1 MKYYFIVNPNA
12 GRGQGLKKWNRVKAF
27 LDRNGLPYDIFF
39 TTAAGDAARKARE
52 LSGAC
57 TEPFDLITVGGDG
70 TMNEVLNGLN
80 MQAPITLGYIPSGT
94 GNDFARSMRI
104 NSNPVRVIRGFAKDR
119 RVEALDY
126 GVLTCGESGLVRR
139 FINSTG
145 TGYDAA
151 VCGGLE
157 KMRMKQGRHPAG
169 KISYVLEGARQ
180 FILSRPSRGY
190 VILDGDRRVEFNN
203 ILFISS
209 HIHPF
214 EGGGFRFA
222 SYADPKDGMLEICVV
237 SGRNK
242 LALIP
247 VLCNG
252 RWKGL
257 KSRRGVRLFQCRE
270 AHIHVD
276 RGLPV
281 HTDGEILP
289 FQTDLDVRCVQQQ
302 LHVLR

>member
-157 KMRMKQGRHPAG
+157 KMRMKQGRNPVG

-180 FILSRPSRGY
+180 FILSKPSRGY

-203 ILFISS
+203 ILFIS
-209 HIHPF
+209 
-214 EGGGFRFA
+214 
-222 SYADPKDGMLEICVV
+222 
-237 SGRNK
+237 
-242 LALIP
+242 
-247 VLCNG
+247 
-252 RWKGL
+252 
-257 KSRRGVRLFQCRE
+257 
-270 AHIHVD
+270 
-276 RGLPV
+276 
-281 HTDGEILP
+281 
-289 FQTDLDVRCVQQQ
+289 
-302 LHVLR
+302 

>member
-104 NSNPVRVIRGFAKDR
+104 NSNPVRVIKGFAKDR

-157 KMRMKQGRHPAG
+157 KMRMKQGRNPAG

-180 FILSRPSRGY
+180 FILYKPSRGY

-247 VLCNG
+247 VLCSG

>member
-1 MKYYFIVNPNA
+1 MKYYFIVNPNS

-39 TTAAGDAARKARE
+39 TTAAGDAARRSRE

-104 NSNPVRVIRGFAKDR
+104 SGNPVRVIKGYAKDR
-119 RVEALDY
+119 RIEAMDY
-126 GVLTCGESGLVRR
+126 GVLTCGESGIVRR

-157 KMRMKQGRHPAG
+157 MMRMKQGRNPAG
-169 KISYVLEGARQ
+169 KFGYILEGIRQ
-180 FILSRPSRGY
+180 FFLSKPSKGY
-190 VILDGDRRVEFNN
+190 VVLDDDRRVEFNN

-237 SGRNK
+237 SGKNK

-247 VLCNG
+247 ILCSG

-270 AHIHVD
+270 AHIHLD

-289 FQTDLDVRCVQQQ
+289 SQTDLDVRCVQQQ
-302 LHVLR
+302 LHILR

>member
-157 KMRMKQGRHPAG
+157 KMRMKQGRNPVG

-247 VLCNG
+247 VLCSG

>member
-157 KMRMKQGRHPAG
+157 KMRMKQGRNPVG

-180 FILSRPSRGY
+180 FILSKPSRGY

-247 VLCNG
+247 VLCSG